1 MENYKQKPMS
11 MKFLKILK
19 EVNQKKNKK
28 QNILISL
35 KPWQNKFLK

>member
-28 QNILISL
+28 
-35 KPWQNKFLK
+35 KNKKK